1 MLGIIY
7 PVLIFLA
14 LLIMTAT
21 LLPLLRVDEWWVRIF
36 DFPRLQIFTIGVALA
51 VALVYSI
58 FYSEHAFGKW
68 VLIALIP
75 CLVYQAFRMFPY
87 TRLAP
92 KQALDSLK
100 SPHEDLLSV
109 LTANIYKNNR
119 NASGFLNVVSFA
131 SPDVVLVIEPDQWWE
146 RQLSGLEAS
155 YPHTIKQP
163 LDNTYGM
170 LLYSRLKLRNSDIR
184 FMVEDHLPS
193 FFTEIELPSGRIIE
207 FYGLHPRPPSFGQDT
222 DERDA
227 EILIVGREVARAKK
241 PVVVTGDLN
250 DVAWS
255 YTTTLFQK
263 ISGMVDPRI
272 GRGFFNTY
280 HAKYPIFRFPVDH
293 IFHSPAFRLV
303 EMKRLSPIGSD
314 HFPILAV
321 LSYEPEDRTI
331 SGAPEAD
338 SDDRQ
343 EVDET
348 LNKVQ
353 KYNDLHTPVPL
364 TERQGHKVVGWL

>member
-1 MLGIIY
+1 MLEIMY

-36 DFPRLQIFTIGVALA
+36 DFPRLQILTIGVALA
-51 VALVYSI
+51 VALAYSM

-68 VLIALIP
+68 VLIGLIA
-75 CLVYQAFRMFPY
+75 CLVYQGYRMFPY
-87 TRLAP
+87 TRLAS
-92 KQALDSLK
+92 KQALDSLN
-100 SPHEDLLSV
+100 SSNENLLSI

-119 NASGFLNVVSFA
+119 NASGFLNVVSTA
-131 SPDVVLVIEPDQWWE
+131 SPDVVFVIEPDQWWE

-163 LDNTYGM
+163 LGNTYGM

-193 FFTEIELPSGRIIE
+193 FFTEIELRSGRIIE

-227 EILIVGREVARAKK
+227 EILIVGREVARANK

-303 EMKRLSPIGSD
+303 EMKRLLPIGSD

-321 LSYEPEDRTI
+321 LSYEPEDRDGP
-331 SGAPEAD
+331 GAPEAD

-348 LNKVQ
+348 LKQ
-353 KYNDLHTPVPL
+353 G
-364 TERQGHKVVGWL
+364 TET